1 MSEVRVKENES
12 LDSALR
18 RFKRNCAKA
27 GIMGEVRKR
36 EHYDK
41 PSVKRKKKSEAARK
55 RKYNKFTQRIVSI
68 MSLKEQLFNDLKT
81 AMKEK
86 DTLKKEV
93 IQIVRAGVL
102 QIEKDN
108 KIDNLDDDS
117 VLSVISK
124 EIKKIND
131 VMPDFEKAG
140 RQDLIDEANKKI
152 ELLKAYLPEQLS
164 EAEIEEIVAE
174 TIKEVGAQSIR
185 DMGKVMGSVTAKTKG
200 KADNKLVSTI
210 VKKLLNNL

>member
-1 MSEVRVKENES
+1 
-12 LDSALR
+12 
-18 RFKRNCAKA
+18 
-27 GIMGEVRKR
+27 
-36 EHYDK
+36 
-41 PSVKRKKKSEAARK
+41 
-55 RKYNKFTQRIVSI
+55 
-68 MSLKEQLFNDLKT
+68 MSLKEQLFSDLKT

-86 DTLKKEV
+86 DNVRKEV

-131 VMPDFEKAG
+131 VMPDFERAQ

-152 ELLKAYLPEQLS
+152 ELLKAYLPEQMS
-164 EAEIEEIVAE
+164 EAEIEAVVAE
-174 TIKEVGAQSIR
+174 AIKETGAQTPR
-185 DMGKVMGSVTAKTKG
+185 DMGKVMGNVTAKTKG
-200 KADNKLVSTI
+200 KADNKLVSTV
-210 VKKLLNNL
+210 VKRMLQNL

>member
-1 MSEVRVKENES
+1 
-12 LDSALR
+12 
-18 RFKRNCAKA
+18 
-27 GIMGEVRKR
+27 
-36 EHYDK
+36 
-41 PSVKRKKKSEAARK
+41 
-55 RKYNKFTQRIVSI
+55 

-164 EAEIEEIVAE
+164 EAEIEEFVAE

>member
-1 MSEVRVKENES
+1 
-12 LDSALR
+12 
-18 RFKRNCAKA
+18 
-27 GIMGEVRKR
+27 
-36 EHYDK
+36 
-41 PSVKRKKKSEAARK
+41 
-55 RKYNKFTQRIVSI
+55 

-131 VMPDFEKAG
+131 VMPDFEKEG

>member
-1 MSEVRVKENES
+1 
-12 LDSALR
+12 
-18 RFKRNCAKA
+18 
-27 GIMGEVRKR
+27 
-36 EHYDK
+36 
-41 PSVKRKKKSEAARK
+41 
-55 RKYNKFTQRIVSI
+55 

-86 DTLKKEV
+86 DIIRKEV

-131 VMPDFEKAG
+131 VMPDFEKAD

-152 ELLKAYLPEQLS
+152 EILKAYLPEQLS

-174 TIKEVGAQSIR
+174 TIKNTGAQSIR
-185 DMGKVMGSVTAKTKG
+185 DMGKVMGTVTAETKG
-200 KADNKLVSTI
+200 KADNKLVSAV
-210 VKKLLNNL
+210 VKKMLQNL

>member
-1 MSEVRVKENES
+1 
-12 LDSALR
+12 
-18 RFKRNCAKA
+18 
-27 GIMGEVRKR
+27 
-36 EHYDK
+36 
-41 PSVKRKKKSEAARK
+41 
-55 RKYNKFTQRIVSI
+55 

-86 DTLKKEV
+86 DSLKKEV

-108 KIDNLDDDS
+108 KIENLDDDS

-140 RQDLIDEANKKI
+140 RQDLVDEANKKI

-164 EAEIEEIVAE
+164 EAEIEEIIAE
-174 TIKEVGAQSIR
+174 TIKEVAAQSIR

>member
-1 MSEVRVKENES
+1 
-12 LDSALR
+12 
-18 RFKRNCAKA
+18 
-27 GIMGEVRKR
+27 
-36 EHYDK
+36 
-41 PSVKRKKKSEAARK
+41 
-55 RKYNKFTQRIVSI
+55 
-68 MSLKEQLFNDLKT
+68 MSLKEQLFNDLKA

-86 DTLKKEV
+86 DTVRKEV

-102 QIEKDN
+102 QIEKDE
-108 KIDNLDDDS
+108 KIDNLDDDR

-131 VMPDFEKAG
+131 VMPDFEKAQ

-174 TIKEVGAQSIR
+174 TIKSVGAVSVR
-185 DMGKVMGSVTAKTKG
+185 DMGKVMGAVTAKTKG
-200 KADNKLVSTI
+200 KADNKLVSNV
-210 VKKLLNNL
+210 VKKMLQNL

>member
-1 MSEVRVKENES
+1 
-12 LDSALR
+12 
-18 RFKRNCAKA
+18 
-27 GIMGEVRKR
+27 
-36 EHYDK
+36 
-41 PSVKRKKKSEAARK
+41 
-55 RKYNKFTQRIVSI
+55 

-86 DTLKKEV
+86 DTVRKEI

-102 QIEKDN
+102 QIEKDE

-117 VLSVISK
+117 VLTVISK

-131 VMPDFEKAG
+131 VMPDFIKAE

-164 EAEIEEIVAE
+164 EAEIEEIVSE
-174 TIKEVGAQSIR
+174 TIKDVNAQSMR
-185 DMGKVMGSVTAKTKG
+185 DMGKVMGAVTAKTKG
-200 KADNKLVSTI
+200 KADNKLVSDV
-210 VKKLLNNL
+210 VKKMLQSL

>member
-1 MSEVRVKENES
+1 
-12 LDSALR
+12 
-18 RFKRNCAKA
+18 
-27 GIMGEVRKR
+27 
-36 EHYDK
+36 
-41 PSVKRKKKSEAARK
+41 
-55 RKYNKFTQRIVSI
+55 

-131 VMPDFEKAG
+131 VMPDFEKSG
-140 RQDLIDEANKKI
+140 RQDLIDEANMKS

>member
-1 MSEVRVKENES
+1 
-12 LDSALR
+12 
-18 RFKRNCAKA
+18 
-27 GIMGEVRKR
+27 
-36 EHYDK
+36 
-41 PSVKRKKKSEAARK
+41 
-55 RKYNKFTQRIVSI
+55 

-86 DTLKKEV
+86 DTIRKEV

-131 VMPDFEKAG
+131 VMPDFEKAQ
-140 RQDLIDEANKKI
+140 RQDLVDEANKKI

-174 TIKEVGAQSIR
+174 TIKNVGAVSVR

-200 KADNKLVSTI
+200 KADNKLVSNV
-210 VKKLLNNL
+210 VKKMLQNL